1 MANKKNAHDIA
12 PETVLEFLR
21 HTMPF
26 NELDDNSLRDLAKH
40 CIIDFIPKGT
50 VIFRQGE
57 TEVEHFYLIQ
67 KGGVKIYLEDDQ
79 GEVTLKDFRGEGE
92 YFGALPIIQNTRANL
107 NVETVEDTFC
117 FLFTK
122 AAFRQLLVS
131 SPRFSQYFLRSLSE
145 KLVNTAYA
153 ELRHHRVSPRTES
166 ALFLFST
173 QVGTTV
179 KNRPQTITADASV
192 RQAATRMAELHIGS
206 LLVTDSA
213 GEIIGIVTDKD
224 LRTKVV
230 ATGLDYQT
238 PVNRI
243 MASPVET
250 IPSHAVCFDA
260 MLRMMRRRIHH
271 LAVEKQ
277 GEIVGMITTHDIML
291 LQGTSPLYLFREIV
305 AQRTLEGLHPLARK
319 VPSVVR
325 SLIEEGA
332 KANNITKM
340 ITVLNDHILE
350 RLLTLLIEELGP
362 PPLPFCWLLMGSEGR
377 SEQTF
382 KTDQDNAL
390 IYAWPDDEKKAAEAE
405 KYFKQLSEKAIEN
418 LVQCGY
424 PLCPGEMMASNP
436 KWRMSAPEWKK
447 CFDGWIMTPEPKEV
461 MHSTIFFDFRAGYG
475 DFGLADKLRHH
486 LARTIPKQEL
496 FLYHLAQNA
505 LEARPPLSFFR
516 NLIVEKDGE
525 HRNTLN
531 LKTKGLVPFVDFARL
546 FALKHGI
553 SESNTLVRLQLL
565 HEGGHI
571 SSEMYHETVKAYE
584 FLMQLRL
591 VHQLHMIE
599 NDQEPNNNI
608 NPANLSDLE
617 KQTLK
622 ESFEVVRR
630 LQSHIK
636 AEFRLGER

>member
-1 MANKKNAHDIA
+1 MPPPNNASHLA
-12 PETVLEFLR
+12 PETVLDFLR
-21 HTMPF
+21 QTMPF
-26 NELDDNSLRDLAKH
+26 NELDDQTLRDLARH
-40 CIIDFIPKGT
+40 CVIDFVPKGT
-50 VIFRQGE
+50 MIFHQDE

-67 KGGVKIYLEDDQ
+67 QGGVKLYLTDDQ
-79 GEVTLKDFRGEGE
+79 GEVSLKDFRGEGE

-117 FLFTK
+117 FLFPK
-122 AAFRQLLVS
+122 ASFRQLLDS
-131 SPRFSQYFLRSLSE
+131 SPKVSHHFLRSLSE

-153 ELRHHRVSPRTES
+153 ELRHHRIAPRTES
-166 ALFLFST
+166 TLFLFSS
-173 QVGTTV
+173 QVGDSV
-179 KNRPQTITADASV
+179 KGKPRSIEATANV
-192 RQAATRMAELHIGS
+192 RQAAARMAELQIGS
-206 LLVTDSA
+206 LLVTDRD
-213 GEIIGIVTDKD
+213 ENIIGIVTDKD

-238 PVNRI
+238 PVERI
-243 MASPVET
+243 MAAPVQT
-250 IPSHAVCFDA
+250 IPAHAVCFDA

-271 LAVEKQ
+271 LAVEKK
-277 GEIVGMITTHDIML
+277 GEIIGMITTHDIML

-319 VPSVVR
+319 VPSVIR
-325 SLIEEGA
+325 GLIEEGA

-362 PPLPFCWLLMGSEGR
+362 PPVPFCWLLMGSEGR

-390 IYAWPDDEKKAAEAE
+390 LYARPESEEVAAQAQT
-405 KYFKQLSEKAIEN
+405 YFQKLGEKAIAN
-418 LVQCGY
+418 LVACGY

-436 KWRMSAPEWKK
+436 RWRQSLPAWRQT
-447 CFDGWIMTPEPKEV
+447 FDGWIHTPEPKEV
-461 MHSTIFFDFRAGYG
+461 MHSTIFFDFRGGYG
-475 DFGLADKLRHH
+475 ELALAEELREH
-486 LARTIPKQEL
+486 LVRQIPGREL

-505 LEARPPLSFFR
+505 MEAKPPLSFFR
-516 NLIVEKDGE
+516 NFIVEKNGE
-525 HRNTLN
+525 HRNTLD

-553 SESNTLVRLQLL
+553 RESNTLNRLQLL
-565 HEGGHI
+565 HEGNHI
-571 SSEMYHETVKAYE
+571 TTEMYNETIKAYE
-584 FLMQLRL
+584 FLMQMRL
-591 VHQLHMIE
+591 IHQLHMME
-599 NDQEPNNNI
+599 AGEEPNNFI
-608 NPANLSDLE
+608 NPANLSELE

-630 LQSHIK
+630 LQSHIRQ
-636 AEFRLGER
+636 EFRLSER